1 VHYGPQYGHSYA
13 MPHPPPPDPPER
25 PEGISGFPRWPA
37 WYAPAAFLTGL
48 VALGIIGGI
57 AGAIT
62 GGKLSTGAG
71 LILTIPLEAAF
82 VAIAVFFASRTERPR
97 AAHFGLRRAPF
108 WRTFGWAALG
118 WGSFFLVSAVYG
130 LMVKD
135 RPKQP
140 LLNDIKSE
148 SDTLLI
154 VGFAVLAIVCAP
166 IAEEFFFRGFFYR
179 ALRSRLS
186 IVVAA
191 LLDGVVFGLIHY
203 DGTDSLVS
211 LPVLAVLGF
220 VFCLVYEKTGTLYS
234 TIALH
239 ALNNTLAV
247 GVTTHDWGLALGL
260 GGAMLTACVV
270 LPRVI
275 GAGGTPRPVARAPA
289 RA

>member
-1 VHYGPQYGHSYA
+1 

-25 PEGISGFPRWPA
+25 PEGISSFPRWPA
-37 WYAPAAFLTGL
+37 WYAPAAFGMGFFVL
-48 VALGIIGGI
+48 VIIGGI
-57 AGAIT
+57 AGAIA

-71 LILTIPLEAAF
+71 LILTVPLEIAF
-82 VAIAVFFASRTERPR
+82 VGVAIFFASRTERPR
-97 AAHFGLRRAPF
+97 PAHFGLRRAPF
-108 WRTFGWAALG
+108 WRTVGWAALG
-118 WGSFFLVSAVYG
+118 WGSFFVVSAVYG
-130 LMVKD
+130 LLVKPHD
-135 RPKQP
+135 KQP
-140 LLNDIKSE
+140 LLTDIRSE

-179 ALRSRLS
+179 ALRSRFS
-186 IVVAA
+186 VVVAA
-191 LLDGVVFGLIHY
+191 LIDGVVFGLIHY
-203 DGTDSLVS
+203 DSPKSLVS

-270 LPRVI
+270 LPTVVGTG
-275 GAGGTPRPVARAPA
+275 GAPRPAARAPA

>member
-1 VHYGPQYGHSYA
+1 

-37 WYAPAAFLTGL
+37 WYAPAAFATGL
-48 VALGIIGGI
+48 LALTIIGGI
-57 AGAIT
+57 AGAIA

-71 LILTIPLEAAF
+71 LVLTVPLEAAF
-82 VAIAVFFASRTERPR
+82 VLIAVFFASRTERPR

-108 WRTFGWAALG
+108 WRTVGWAALG
-118 WGSFFLVSAVYG
+118 WASFFAVSAIYG
-130 LMVKD
+130 LVVKPHD
-135 RPKQP
+135 KQP
-140 LLNDIKSE
+140 LLTDIKSE

-179 ALRSRLS
+179 ALRSRFS
-186 IVVAA
+186 VVVAA
-191 LLDGVVFGLIHY
+191 VMDGVLFGLIHY
-203 DGTDSLVS
+203 DGSDSLVS
-211 LPVLAVLGF
+211 LPVLATLGV

-239 ALNNTLAV
+239 SLNNTLAV

-260 GGAMLTACVV
+260 GGAVLTACVV
-270 LPRVI
+270 LPRMA
-275 GAGGTPRPVARAPA
+275 GAGGRPRPAARAPA